1 MQRRLPTQQAP
12 GVLVATA
19 DPPGC
24 LPMGCSLFLFWAFA
38 TFVLFNIQR
47 WMF

>member
-1 MQRRLPTQQAP
+1 
-12 GVLVATA
+12 
-19 DPPGC
+19 
-24 LPMGCSLFLFWAFA
+24 MGCSLFLFWAFA